1 MIITEAS
8 HYATINSTAFVA
20 QVVPV
25 NVDKPILTIVRHAEG
40 ESIPTNM
47 QSLINLMH
55 TDPRSDLTA
64 SFMWEGAEEMQS
76 TILDNVENQAL

>member
-8 HYATINSTAFVA
+8 HYATINSTAFIA

-25 NVDKPILTIVRHAEG
+25 NVDKPILTIVRHTEG
-40 ESIPTNM
+40 EAIPTNM
-47 QSLINLMH
+47 QSLITLMH

-64 SFMWEGAEEMQS
+64 CMMWEGAEEMQN
-76 TILDNVENQAL
+76 TIQDNLDNQAI